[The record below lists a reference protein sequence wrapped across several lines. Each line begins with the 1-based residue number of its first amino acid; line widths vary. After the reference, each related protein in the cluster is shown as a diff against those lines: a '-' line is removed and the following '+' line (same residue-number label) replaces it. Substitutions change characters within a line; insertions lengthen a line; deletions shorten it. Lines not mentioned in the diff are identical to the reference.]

1 MDQLIFFK
9 SGVDLKSSV
18 EKHRFSYTRQY
29 SMTFAQNLRGLA
41 EQLTKQPTA
50 LLFYFCDNLS
60 NSDRISISNIT
71 KRFEDIKLVLC
82 THSSFALEAWRL
94 QVFDF
99 QNHPIN
105 NKKLQESYTKHLS
118 SQGGNLKSFNVKSS
132 QGLFT
137 IPFKSVNYLRANGNY
152 TLIALTRDKSL
163 LETKQLKHY
172 ISCTEH
178 DINMK
183 RVHRSFILNF
193 RNIKSV
199 SKSEITFYNSEKKL
213 PVSLSLAA
221 KIKRILLAR

>member
-50 LLFYFCDNLS
+50 L
-60 NSDRISISNIT
+60 
-71 KRFEDIKLVLC
+71 
-82 THSSFALEAWRL
+82 
-94 QVFDF
+94 Q
-99 QNHPIN
+99 
-105 NKKLQESYTKHLS
+105 LQESYTKHLS